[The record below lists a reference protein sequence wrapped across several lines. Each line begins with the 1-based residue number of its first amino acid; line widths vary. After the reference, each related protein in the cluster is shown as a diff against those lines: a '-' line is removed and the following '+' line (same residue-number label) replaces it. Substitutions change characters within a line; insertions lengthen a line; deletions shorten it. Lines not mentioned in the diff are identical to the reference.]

1 MITLRDLRLMSS
13 APVSKKI
20 PKFKTKTFLEMLNDI
35 ITEHPNIYDIIH

>member
-1 MITLRDLRLMSS
+1 MITLRDLRLMSG
-13 APVSKKI
+13 APASKKI

>member
-1 MITLRDLRLMSS
+1 MITLRDLTLMSG

-20 PKFKTKTFLEMLNDI
+20 PKFKTKSFLEMLNDI